1 MFKQITLNCG
11 RNCVFFVIRYPIT
24 GFALSV
30 GNGIFK
36 IQQNFY
42 SSAKEKKKL
51 FLREPIQSLV
61 HGNKI
66 RGKVLNGSSKPRSR
80 HLIPDGKISGNTR
93 SKQPAKTSVS
103 PRSSSLGTEKR
114 MFSQAKKQVNDTNF
128 YSHYISP
135 WACFF
140 FLTI

>member
-1 MFKQITLNCG
+1 MFKQVTLNCG
-11 RNCVFFVIRYPIT
+11 RNCVFFVIIIT

-30 GNGIFK
+30 MVFSKSNKTFIVLPRR
-36 IQQNFY
+36 
-42 SSAKEKKKL
+42 KKKL

-93 SKQPAKTSVS
+93 SK
-103 PRSSSLGTEKR
+103 
-114 MFSQAKKQVNDTNF
+114 
-128 YSHYISP
+128 
-135 WACFF
+135 
-140 FLTI
+140 

>member
-1 MFKQITLNCG
+1 MFKQVTLNCG

-30 GNGIFK
+30 MVFSKSNKTFIVLPRR
-36 IQQNFY
+36 
-42 SSAKEKKKL
+42 KKKL

-80 HLIPDGKISGNTR
+80 HIIPDGMISGNTR
-93 SKQPAKTSVS
+93 SK
-103 PRSSSLGTEKR
+103 
-114 MFSQAKKQVNDTNF
+114 
-128 YSHYISP
+128 
-135 WACFF
+135 
-140 FLTI
+140 

>member
-1 MFKQITLNCG
+1 MFKQVTLKCG

-30 GNGIFK
+30 MVFSKSNKTFIVLPRR
-36 IQQNFY
+36 
-42 SSAKEKKKL
+42 KKKL

-80 HLIPDGKISGNTR
+80 HLIPDGMISGNTR
-93 SKQPAKTSVS
+93 SKQPAKTPVS

-140 FLTI
+140 F

>member
-1 MFKQITLNCG
+1 MFKQVTLNCG

-30 GNGIFK
+30 MVFSKSNKTFIVLPRR
-36 IQQNFY
+36 
-42 SSAKEKKKL
+42 KKNI

-66 RGKVLNGSSKPRSR
+66 RGKILNGSSKPRSR

-103 PRSSSLGTEKR
+103 PRSSSLVTEKR

-135 WACFF
+135 WAFF